1 MLGPTV
7 MKKNER
13 APMSKEGTE
22 KDRNAAIYQIVT
34 TIEISTFNLGNL
46 SKICRLYVHN
56 FESPIIILIALTKF
70 II

>member
-46 SKICRLYVHN
+46 SKI
-56 FESPIIILIALTKF
+56 
-70 II
+70 